1 MTVTFAGWMWY
12 KNAQIRA
19 VKGPPNI
26 RIRRSS
32 RIAIKARWH
41 ALRRHFTESFAGEF
55 AYRRRAFDAER
66 LDELIAKRQRDAYRY
81 ILLLLTAVILPV
93 TGHSLYVGQYMPAAA
108 GAILAVVLVAN
119 IWLLTRDRE
128 AFLTPPLLIFLCLA
142 LVLLLVMIGQ
152 EYSLYWLYPLLVALP
167 VLLKA
172 RWSVWMGLL
181 VGSIVTPLV
190 FTKYAT
196 GMAMVICLSM
206 ALTWL
211 VSAWLVFSVTE
222 QSRRLK
228 DMAITDSLTGV
239 YNRRYF
245 ELQAKQ
251 ALATW
256 GRQSRPATLVLLDID
271 FFKRVNDRFG
281 HATGDEAIKGL
292 VEVIS
297 GRIRS
302 VDLLCRYGGE
312 EFAVLL
318 NDTGAD
324 DGAGVDAFGVVP
336 SSRGA
341 IESEPM
347 KTTKNSRPSR
357 RM

>member
-1 MTVTFAGWMWY
+1 M
-12 KNAQIRA
+12 
-19 VKGPPNI
+19 
-26 RIRRSS
+26 
-32 RIAIKARWH
+32 
-41 ALRRHFTESFAGEF
+41 
-55 AYRRRAFDAER
+55 
-66 LDELIAKRQRDAYRY
+66 
-81 ILLLLTAVILPV
+81 LTAVILPV

-119 IWLLTRDRE
+119 IWLLSRDRE

-172 RWSVWMGLL
+172 RWSIWMGLL
-181 VGSIVTPLV
+181 CGSIVTPLV
-190 FTKYAT
+190 FTKYET

-281 HATGDEAIKGL
+281 HATGDDAIKGL

-318 NDTGAD
+318 NDTGAEA
-324 DGAGVDAFGVVP
+324 GAGVAEELRQRIEATAILRQTPLTVSIGVCDVAAAENLDHWLNLTD
-336 SSRGA
+336 GA
-341 IESEPM
+341 LYLAKRNGRNRVEVAGTEIVRHEPIA
-347 KTTKNSRPSR
+347 KTIPDWR
-357 RM
+357 